1 MKNEP
6 GSNVDS
12 AMRWDLITRH
22 YIFFG
27 TICNMQKSQITIP
40 QHYKYY
46 LGFLI
51 VINLLPF
58 IAPILMQISPVNTVG
73 FAIAKAIYF
82 LYSFSCHQFDTR
94 SLHIFDHQVAWCVRD
109 VAIWLGILTGAVL
122 VWRRPDLKIRWYWVI
137 IFILPVAL
145 DGGIQT
151 VATITAQI
159 QNAAA
164 VPGYLSNNF
173 LRFVTGSWFGLGM
186 SLYLSRILLTNGVE
200 PVSPVPKIKLLK
212 TLAAAMAILAGIY
225 LALILLWTATSTRVY
240 PTNILDSIPKIAQG
254 DFYTRRKNAICP
266 TDSRDLT
273 AWNCFAQN

>member
-1 MKNEP
+1 
-6 GSNVDS
+6 
-12 AMRWDLITRH
+12 
-22 YIFFG
+22 
-27 TICNMQKSQITIP
+27 MQKSQITIP
-40 QHYKYY
+40 QYYKYY

-51 VINLLPF
+51 VISTLPF
-58 IAPILMQISPVNTVG
+58 LAPLLMQISPAGSVG
-73 FAIAKAIYF
+73 FATAKIIYF

-109 VAIWLGILTGAVL
+109 VAIWMGILTGAVL
-122 VWRRPDLKIRWYWVI
+122 VWRRPDLKIRWYWLI

-151 VATITAQI
+151 VATIAAQI

-173 LRFVTGSWFGLGM
+173 LRFLTGSWFGLGM

-200 PVSPVPKIKLLK
+200 PEILIPKINLVKII
-212 TLAAAMAILAGIY
+212 AAAMAFLTSIY
-225 LALILLWTATSTRVY
+225 VALVLLWAATSVHVR
-240 PTNILDSIPKIAQG
+240 PTNIIDSTPKIAQG

-273 AWNCFAQN
+273 AWNCFTQN